1 MRIYGSNGTAAL
13 ATSASAR
20 RGPTNGGFSVKEN
33 DGAPAAAA
41 SSSLRTVGGID
52 ALIALQ
58 GVDDATERRRHA
70 VKRGRL
76 ALDAL
81 DELKVGLL
89 GGELT
94 PATLQKLKVAAAHL
108 KNGSGDGALD
118 GVLAEIEPKSPSWR
132 PLRPCAAPGC
142 GRDPARATRGRAAGR
157 TGDGSIRLSFP
168 CCPYHTAPI

>member
-13 ATSASAR
+13 ASNAPAR
-20 RGPTNGGFSVKEN
+20 RAPAGGFSVAE
-33 DGAPAAAA
+33 GESAPAAAA
-41 SSSLRTVGGID
+41 SSPLRTVGGID

-70 VKRGRL
+70 VKRGRV

-94 PATLQKLKVAAAHL
+94 PATLQKLKAVAAHL
-108 KNGSGDGALD
+108 KNGSGDPALD
-118 GVLAEIEPKSPSWR
+118 GVLAEIE
-132 PLRPCAAPGC
+132 LRVEVEIAKLANP
-142 GRDPARATRGRAAGR
+142 
-157 TGDGSIRLSFP
+157 
-168 CCPYHTAPI
+168 

>member
-13 ATSASAR
+13 AATPTAR
-20 RGPTNGGFSVKEN
+20 RGATAGRFSVTE
-33 DGAPAAAA
+33 DEAAPAAAA
-41 SSSLRTVGGID
+41 PSPLRTVGGID

-89 GGELT
+89 GGDLT
-94 PATLQKLKVAAAHL
+94 PATLQKLKAVAAHL
-108 KNGSGDGALD
+108 KTASGDAALD
-118 GVLAEIEPKSPSWR
+118 GVLAEIE
-132 PLRPCAAPGC
+132 LRVEVEIAKM
-142 GRDPARATRGRAAGR
+142 AT
-157 TGDGSIRLSFP
+157 P
-168 CCPYHTAPI
+168 